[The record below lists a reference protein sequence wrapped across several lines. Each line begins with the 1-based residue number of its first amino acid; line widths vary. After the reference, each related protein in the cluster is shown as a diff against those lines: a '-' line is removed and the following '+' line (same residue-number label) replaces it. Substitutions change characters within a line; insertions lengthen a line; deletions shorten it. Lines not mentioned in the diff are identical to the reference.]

1 LCQLQIHF
9 LNRHLSSGISFLEK
23 ILQMKQRTSAKSS
36 APNKS
41 LGQSPKGLAA
51 TAPMPAKPQADI
63 KSSLD
68 FVLETDFIPLV
79 ALLKVAG
86 LVSSGGQAK
95 WMVSEGAVYVD
106 RVMELRKT
114 CKIRGGQK
122 VQMGTTEIK
131 VHATPREVL

>member
-1 LCQLQIHF
+1 
-9 LNRHLSSGISFLEK
+9 
-23 ILQMKQRTSAKSS
+23 MKQGTNAASS
-36 APNKS
+36 APNKKPS
-41 LGQSPKGLAA
+41 QAQKVLP
-51 TAPMPAKPQADI
+51 TTVPTPAKPPAVI

-114 CKIRGGQK
+114 CKIRSGQK